1 MPEIPTDQDI
11 QNAAEEIQNFLWSH
25 ASYSLALDPFSP
37 DSTIAQELL
46 YEQQRGF
53 CIHFAT
59 VGTQLFRMY
68 GIPARYVSG
77 YAVPA
82 DDMVSED
89 SEGPF
94 TEDVSDSQAHAWVEV
109 YTQGAGWVPVEV
121 TPGFNPFTASSTV
134 EIPEETPEEETPE
147 ENIQKES
154 TAGAEEPPENT
165 GVLNILISVGKGL
178 LITVSVLGV
187 LFLLLLFLR
196 RQFFRFRLGYFEGS
210 PTQAYL
216 TVFKNLIK
224 LWELEFA
231 IEIQTSTDREY
242 FRLLPENLP
251 DPLKEEFTALYTDAE
266 TFAYG
271 QKKPSPAQLRN
282 LRRYYLRQRKTYI
295 AGKKGLKKLP
305 SLLV

>member
-1 MPEIPTDQDI
+1 M
-11 QNAAEEIQNFLWSH
+11 
-25 ASYSLALDPFSP
+25 
-37 DSTIAQELL
+37 
-46 YEQQRGF
+46 
-53 CIHFAT
+53 
-59 VGTQLFRMY
+59 
-68 GIPARYVSG
+68 
-77 YAVPA
+77 
-82 DDMVSED
+82 
-89 SEGPF
+89 
-94 TEDVSDSQAHAWVEV
+94 
-109 YTQGAGWVPVEV
+109 
-121 TPGFNPFTASSTV
+121 
-134 EIPEETPEEETPE
+134 
-147 ENIQKES
+147 
-154 TAGAEEPPENT
+154 AEEPPENT
-165 GVLNILISVGKGL
+165 CVLNILISVGKGL

-266 TFAYG
+266 TFAYS